1 MDICWLKIHVS
12 FRILHY
18 RSFSYEKCQECLRI
32 KCTQDKNDDDADYDE
47 DEKRMILK
55 AFQSRSV
62 AGRHKHETSDLEA
75 SPMAV
80 DLVNLLTNHHHLNCH
95 LFLHV
100 TLTLMVL
107 SQS

>member
-32 KCTQDKNDDDADYDE
+32 KCTQDKNDDDADNDE
-47 DEKRMILK
+47 DEERMILK

-62 AGRHKHETSDLEA
+62 AGSIDSKTQGVLLEGL
-75 SPMAV
+75 PN
-80 DLVNLLTNHHHLNCH
+80 VNSHA
-95 LFLHV
+95 
-100 TLTLMVL
+100 
-107 SQS
+107 QA